1 VKVAYSGLPVLINPP
16 LSWIWKEVVTV
27 DMTSNVAA
35 DFCAIGQRIKPV
47 QAGPDSGV
55 VHFVQ
60 HAVQVGVSSLRL
72 HHFRNSGFIRR
83 QCPTDLAGAEESRD

>member
-1 VKVAYSGLPVLINPP
+1 VAYSGFPVLTSSPR
-16 LSWIWKEVVTV
+16 SWIWKEVVTV

-35 DFCAIGQRIKPV
+35 DLSAIGHRIQPV

-55 VHFVQ
+55 VNLMQ

-72 HHFRNSGFIRR
+72 HQLRNSGLIR
-83 QCPTDLAGAEESRD
+83 P